1 MLEDMIDTV
10 TPPVHMSPVTRGS
23 RARVRRDVQALGA
36 EQDGV
41 VSREQARALGADR
54 WVVRGEVQA
63 QRWRGIGRW
72 TVAVHMLPLSERGL
86 WRAALNEAGCRSALD
101 GVSALRAS
109 GLVGFEDV
117 NHVSVPPGSRARSR
131 PDVIVHQLRSYCADD
146 WADDVIT
153 VGIARMRPHV
163 AAVRAAMWARSDRAA
178 ATIMAMAVQQRL
190 TTPDRLLRE
199 ALKVARHK
207 RRRLIRTIA
216 HDIAD
221 GAQALSELD
230 FATRCRERGLP
241 PPTRQV
247 VRRGRRGMANLD
259 VYRLDVYWDEFRVVV
274 EIEGIH
280 HDAPE
285 NVVDDSLRQNDLTIK
300 RNAVLRIPLIGL
312 RTCPDEFMDQVE
324 AMLRAAGWCRDAR

>member
-10 TPPVHMSPVTRGS
+10 TPPVHTSPVTRGS

-86 WRAALNEAGCRSALD
+86 WRAALNEAGHRSALD
-101 GVSALRAS
+101 GVSALRAN

-146 WADDVIT
+146 VIT
-153 VGIARMRPHV
+153 AGIARMRPHV

-199 ALKVARHK
+199 ALKMGRHK
-207 RRRLIRTIA
+207 RRMLIRTIA

-221 GAQALSELD
+221 GARALSELD
-230 FATRCRERGLP
+230 FAQRCRERGLP

-247 VRRGRRGMANLD
+247 VRRGRRGRI
-259 VYRLDVYWDEFRVVV
+259 YLDVYWDEFRVVV

-285 NVVDDSLRQNDLTIK
+285 NAVDDSLRQNDLTIK

-324 AMLRAAGWCRDAR
+324 AMLRAAGWCRDPRLNAAL